1 MNSRA
6 ASMLL
11 AVLAAGSLALTGCGQ
26 PSAPPAAQP
35 GAPGGDAISVVAS
48 TNVYGA
54 VASAV
59 GGDRVSVTSI
69 IMSPDADPHEY
80 EATARDAAAVGGAK
94 VLVANGGG
102 YDPFAGKL
110 VEAAATKP
118 VLIDV
123 VAMSGLQPAEA
134 AGEEPA
140 DQEQA
145 DQEHAGE
152 EPAAG
157 EGHAEEHGA
166 FNEHVWY
173 HLPTMAKLADTLAA
187 ELGKAAPADAATF
200 TTNAGAFKA
209 RLDELNGKLT
219 AIRAAHPGDRV
230 AVTEPVPGYLVEA
243 AGLVNATPEEFSEAA
258 EEGNDPPAA
267 VLNETLALF
276 GANPVTALLLNPQ
289 AENAATRQLQDAAGA
304 AGVPVV
310 TMTETLPAGAS
321 DYVSWMGGQID
332 QLAGALDKR

>member
-1 MNSRA
+1 MNSRSTSA
-6 ASMLL
+6 LL
-11 AVLAAGSLALTGCGQ
+11 ATLTAATLALAGCGQ
-26 PSAPPAAQP
+26 PAGTSAPAESPAAP
-35 GAPGGDAISVVAS
+35 GQLSVVTT

-69 IMSPDADPHEY
+69 INSPDADPHEY
-80 EATARDAAAVGGAK
+80 ESTARDAAAVGGAK

-102 YDPFAGKL
+102 YDGFAGKL
-110 VEAAATKP
+110 VEAATTKP

-123 VAMSGLQPAEA
+123 VALSGLQPAEA
-134 AGEEPA
+134 AGEEHA
-140 DQEQA
+140 GE
-145 DQEHAGE
+145 EHADE

-157 EGHAEEHGA
+157 QENADEHGA

-173 HLPTMAKLADTLAA
+173 HLPTMAKLADRLAT
-187 ELGKAAPADAATF
+187 ELGNADPADAGEYSA
-200 TTNAGAFKA
+200 NASTFKA

-219 AIRAAHPGDRV
+219 AMKTAHPGARV

-267 VLNETLALF
+267 VLNRTLDLF
-276 GANPVTALLLNPQ
+276 RADPVAALLLNPQ

-321 DYVSWMGGQID
+321 DYVGWMGGQID